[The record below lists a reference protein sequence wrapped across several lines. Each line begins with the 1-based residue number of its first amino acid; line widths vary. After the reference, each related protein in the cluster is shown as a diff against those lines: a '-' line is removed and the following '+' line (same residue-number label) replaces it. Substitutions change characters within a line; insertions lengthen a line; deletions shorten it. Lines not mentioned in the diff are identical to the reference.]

1 MTTQTS
7 YSEKR
12 DMKWR
17 FFLGE
22 LKRSWPKAVFYLIIF
37 MLAIPLPIL
46 IGVVNGDFTATDANA
61 LLRHSSDIL
70 SFLQDTS
77 AIWTSFSVIVSF
89 FAGISALNYLHS
101 KVSSDYYH
109 SLPLKRES
117 LYVIKLSV
125 GFLDFLAALFIALLV
140 TLFICETEP
149 LAEGYGKLIAETI
162 FRNFGYAVLSFFA
175 SYAVTT
181 LAGMLCGTTA
191 MHIVMVLYLNFAVLV
206 YALSFLGT
214 AEVFLSNIYVDYYF
228 GSNIVFS
235 LSPLIRLMSSDMLSE
250 LGAFRIFCYIF
261 ASVLIYMFALFL
273 YKQRMSERAG
283 TPIVFEKFS
292 KIFRYSVA
300 VPATLLSGL
309 FFHALTSDNV
319 WLIFGL
325 VIGAVLSFMLINAI
339 LAKNARKMFT
349 GIRGFAVYCV
359 VFAVCFCGIAFDV
372 FGIDKFIPDES
383 KITSVTLSVSDMEMM
398 AFEDENVIREA
409 IKLDRTSTDTSSSEL
424 RYDGTVT
431 ETESSS
437 DKLYYSTISIRYS
450 NRVIYKTKL
459 GIPVARRITACDD
472 DFTPLCEAIVA
483 SDEFRESVTDIVSGG
498 KILDDI
504 YYTGSFTFD
513 NIYSGDMADPEK
525 YGDEELIK
533 YLMKNVSEL
542 ILEGLGTSGTPDF
555 SKQVIGTFT
564 SWRDLPLSKFPVFS
578 DTDSFEEL
586 TGFKTPNEYYEH
598 LSDMISEITVMK
610 SQDNKTMKITD
621 RAAILEILR
630 SVNNLTYQTCFLVP
644 SEPLYYVSI
653 TYTDNG
659 NYGEEYCSF
668 DTRFMPESVPGFVS
682 EFFG

>member
-46 IGVVNGDFTATDANA
+46 IDVVNGDFTATDANA
-61 LLRHSSDIL
+61 LLRHSSNIL
-70 SFLQDTS
+70 SFLQNTS
-77 AIWTSFSVIVSF
+77 AIWTSFSVFVAF
-89 FAGISALNYLHS
+89 FAGVSGLNYLHN

-125 GFLDFLAALFIALLV
+125 GFLDFLAALLVALLV

-181 LAGMLCGTTA
+181 LGGMLCGTTA

-292 KIFRYSVA
+292 KFFRYSVA

-309 FFHALTSDNV
+309 FFYALTSDNV

-359 VFAVCFCGIAFDV
+359 VFTVCFCGIAFDV
-372 FGIDKFIPDES
+372 FGIDKYIPDES
-383 KITSVTLSVSDMEMM
+383 KITSVTLDIPDMEMM
-398 AFEDENVIREA
+398 AFEDENVICEA
-409 IKLDRTSTDTSSSEL
+409 IKLDR
-424 RYDGTVT
+424 
-431 ETESSS
+431 ESSS

-472 DFTPLCEAIVA
+472 DFAPLCEAIVA
-483 SDEFRESVTDIVSGG
+483 SDEFMESVTDIVSGG
-498 KILDDI
+498 KILDDF

-513 NIYSGDMADPEK
+513 NIYSGDIADPEK
-525 YGDEELIK
+525 YDDEELIK

-542 ILEGLGTSGTPDF
+542 VLEGLGTSGTPDF

-610 SQDNKTMKITD
+610 SQDNKVMKITD

-653 TYTDNG
+653 TYTGNG
-659 NYGEEYCSF
+659 DYGEDYDYSF
-668 DTRFMPESVPGFVS
+668 DTRFMPGSVPGFVS